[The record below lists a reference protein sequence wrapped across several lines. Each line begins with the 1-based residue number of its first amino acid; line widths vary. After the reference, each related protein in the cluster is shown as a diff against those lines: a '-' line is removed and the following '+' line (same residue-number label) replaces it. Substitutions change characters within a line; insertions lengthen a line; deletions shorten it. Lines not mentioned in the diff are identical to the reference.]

1 MSFYPDNLSLRWR
14 FIEFLGMSNDVK
26 SGKEPP
32 ASWEGILDP
41 CSRPKDAGQGIALLG
56 ISLLRLC
63 KGSLRIASSHSRDL
77 VDFVQLPWFVG
88 LISPQWHEESVS
100 KVLIFYS

>member
-1 MSFYPDNLSLRWR
+1 MQ
-14 FIEFLGMSNDVK
+14 E

-32 ASWEGILDP
+32 ASWEGTLDL
-41 CSRPKDAGQGIALLG
+41 CIRPRDAGQGIALLG

-88 LISPQWHEESVS
+88 LISPQWYEESMKRVQ
-100 KVLIFYS
+100 IFYS